1 MKKIISIGFLILLLS
16 QQQVFSQQSFDGK
29 VLAQQLKEVNSQ
41 IMDTRIRLGEAL
53 IKDLGRQASYVQV
66 ERMKNIYRLT
76 TEYQNFCD
84 CEQRV
89 LFMYNHTKEA
99 LKVYLSAYS
108 RETLQKKKNDMDASV
123 KNILKYSADLKDPNI
138 VTIVAKLQGQIKEA
152 QDLIDRL
159 INFYDSENIKK
170 KRKE

>member
-1 MKKIISIGFLILLLS
+1 MKKIMSIGLLILLLS
-16 QQQVFSQQSFDGK
+16 QQQASSQQELDGK
-29 VLAQQLKEVNSQ
+29 MLSKQLKDVNSQ
-41 IMDTRIRLGEAL
+41 IMDTRIKLGEAL
-53 IKDLGRQASYVQV
+53 IKHLERQAPYVQA
-66 ERMKNIYRLT
+66 ERMKSIYRLA

-89 LFMYNHTKEA
+89 LFMYNHTKET

-123 KNILKYSADLKDPNI
+123 RNLLKYSADLKDPNTMI
-138 VTIVAKLQGQIKEA
+138 IVAKLQGQIKEA

-159 INFYDSENIKK
+159 IDFYVSENIKK
-170 KRKE
+170 KRE